1 MAAAA
6 RKSHGAPAF
15 LAAVATGAEPL
26 PELLDPTAAPGPC
39 TEPLLPEAGK
49 RNVLITSALP
59 YVNNVPHLGNIVGC
73 VLSGDVYARYCR
85 SRGYLAIHISGTDE
99 YGTATETKA
108 LQEGL
113 SCREICDKYHAVHAD
128 IYQWF
133 GISFDQFGRTSTPLQ
148 TEIVQSVFRRVL
160 EQGWLKQD
168 SLEQHYSEALGK
180 FLADRLV
187 EGVCPKCGYEDA
199 RGDQC
204 DGCGTLLNPSE
215 LVKPRCKVTGT
226 APVLRSTEHL
236 FLDLPGLRGRLHEWI
251 EGASSRGGWSS
262 NARQVTAAWLRDGL
276 KPRCITR
283 DLKWGVGVPH
293 AGFEDKVFY
302 VWFDAP
308 IGYIS
313 ITAAYTPRWERWW
326 RAPEDVELVQF
337 LGKDNIPFHT
347 VVFPGSLLATGDRW
361 TLLERISVTEYLN
374 YEGGKFSKSRN
385 TGVFGDDAR
394 DTGIPADVWRYY
406 LLATRPEQSD
416 SEFRWADLA
425 ARNNN
430 ELLKNLGNFCH
441 RVLDFVASR
450 CGGRVPAVAASSAG
464 LTECTALGEKL
475 RTLVDLYVEHLEQ
488 ARLREGLKVAIAV
501 SSLGN
506 AFLTSCEP
514 WKRIKVD
521 PAGAAAH
528 LAASVGLVRLL
539 AALLSPFTPT
549 VAGLYLHFLGLDPE
563 EGRLTEALLGLVE
576 RPHELLAPGHVLG
589 PRSRPLFS
597 EIGPEQVDAL
607 RARFSG
613 ARLSGGA
620 PGGS

>member
-1 MAAAA
+1 
-6 RKSHGAPAF
+6 
-15 LAAVATGAEPL
+15 
-26 PELLDPTAAPGPC
+26 
-39 TEPLLPEAGK
+39 LLPEAGK

-441 RVLDFVASR
+441 RVLDFVASS

-521 PAGAAAH
+521 LAGAAAH

-539 AALLSPFTPT
+539 RWRGSTSTSLVSIPRR
-549 VAGLYLHFLGLDPE
+549 VA
-563 EGRLTEALLGLVE
+563 
-576 RPHELLAPGHVLG
+576 
-589 PRSRPLFS
+589 
-597 EIGPEQVDAL
+597 
-607 RARFSG
+607 
-613 ARLSGGA
+613 
-620 PGGS
+620 